1 MIFSD
6 SYNRNFKEDEQ
17 SGLMLL
23 DEDILVSKFKGEIRD
38 KITFLEDGDYQI
50 TPEIFVADAK
60 AGQEYE
66 LPVDHNLVV
75 DACSKLIACLLKTQ
89 SGYQGLKYWEVGS
102 GQSSWSD
109 SAPPSP
115 VSGDVGL
122 NNPLYRKAIQ
132 STDMSFIDANSNVLA
147 SGISNRIQVVVTFG
161 STEAN
166 GYLREFGL
174 FGGDSSCT
182 STLGTGIMIN
192 RKTHGVIYKTS
203 GISLTRTLRLTF

>member
-1 MIFSD
+1 M
-6 SYNRNFKEDEQ
+6 
-17 SGLMLL
+17 
-23 DEDILVSKFKGEIRD
+23 
-38 KITFLEDGDYQI
+38 
-50 TPEIFVADAK
+50 
-60 AGQEYE
+60 
-66 LPVDHNLVV
+66 PVGHNLVV
-75 DACSKLIACLLKTQ
+75 DACSKLIASLLKGQ
-89 SGYQGLKYWEVGS
+89 SGYGGLKYWEVGS
-102 GQSSWSD
+102 GQSSWVD
-109 SAPPSP
+109 SAPPTP

-132 STDMSFIDANSNVLA
+132 ATDMSFIDANSVVVT
-147 SGISNRIQVVVTFG
+147 GPTNRIQVVVTFG

-174 FGGDSSCT
+174 FGGDSTCT

>member
-1 MIFSD
+1 MIFND
-6 SYNRNFKEDEQ
+6 SYNRNYKEDEQ

-23 DEDILVSKFKGEIRD
+23 DEDIFVPKFKGEIRD
-38 KITFLEDGDYQI
+38 KITFLEDGDYQV
-50 TPEIFVADAK
+50 TPEIFIANAK
-60 AGQEYE
+60 AGQEFE
-66 LPVDHNLVV
+66 MPVGYNLVV
-75 DACSKLIACLLKTQ
+75 DSCSKLIASLLKTQ

-102 GQSSWSD
+102 GQSSWVD

-115 VSGDVGL
+115 VSGDTGL

-132 STDMSFIDANSNVLA
+132 STDMSFIDANSNVVT
-147 SGISNRIQVVVTFG
+147 GPTNRIQVVVTFG

-203 GISLTRTLRLTF
+203 GISLTRTLRLSF